1 VALIAALSKGGGG
14 NGNGSDN
21 SNQGKGKGL
30 ESQDNETALREWIS
44 KR

>member
-30 ESQDNETALREWIS
+30 DSQDNETALREWIS
-44 KR
+44 KC